1 METRK
6 IQKTGGS
13 SYIVSLPKT
22 WAEKNGIREQARVG
36 IITRPDNTL
45 VIVPHIDQ
53 QQDPREK
60 VFDADAI
67 GKGNLLFRMLVGA
80 YIMGFNTIKI
90 VSKSRLDAQV
100 KTTAR
105 QFIDKAIG
113 IQIIEETPSL
123 ITIKELLDPAQMQ
136 FKTWIERMSS
146 LVISRLE
153 DALHALAEKDA
164 KTAKD
169 VIARDVEI
177 NRLHW
182 ILSRQHNLLMR
193 NLVFSE
199 RLDPK
204 EWRNSNYS
212 LISRRMERIGD
223 YAVRISE
230 NVLRIIDKKIDE
242 NLVESI
248 VAAGKLAISIF
259 KRSVD
264 ELYDGTIDEANQ
276 VIESVRELIKKCE
289 SIEEQVIEQE
299 TAVGVALG
307 YINEAIRRTGEVA
320 TDLAEYIINFLIDQ
334 PPKENR

>member
-1 METRK
+1 VETRK

-22 WAEKNGIREQARVG
+22 WAEQNGIKKQARVG
-36 IITRPDNTL
+36 IITRPDGTL
-45 VIVPHIDQ
+45 VIVPRVDQ
-53 QQDPREK
+53 QQDQREK

-80 YIMGFNTIKI
+80 YIMGFNKI
-90 VSKSRLDAQV
+90 TVMSKTRLDPQV

-113 IQIIEETPSL
+113 LQIIEETPNA
-123 ITIKELLDPAQMQ
+123 ITIRELLDPAQMQ
-136 FKTWIERMSS
+136 FRIWIERIGS

-153 DALHALAEKDA
+153 DSLHALAEGDA

-169 VIARDVEI
+169 VIDRDVEI
-177 NRLHW
+177 NRIHW

-193 NLVFSE
+193 NLAFSE

-204 EWRNSNYS
+204 EWRNANYS
-212 LISRRMERIGD
+212 LVSRRMERIGD

-230 NVLRIIDKKIDE
+230 NALRVIDKNIDE
-242 NLVESI
+242 NLVKSI
-248 VAAGKLAISIF
+248 VEAGKQAINIF

-264 ELYDGTIDEANQ
+264 GLYGGTIVEANQ
-276 VIESVRELIKKCE
+276 IIDSVRELVKKCE
-289 SIEEQVIEQE
+289 AIEEQVLEQE

-334 PPKENR
+334 P